1 MIEQYLGISTD
12 YIVIGLAAV
21 ILILLILMIVAL
33 VKISKLKKRYSSFMR
48 GKNGKSLEET
58 LIKKLN
64 EIEELTEAN
73 ASNERKIETMQK
85 KLSFAFTKYGL
96 VKYDALEELGGK
108 LSYTLCM
115 LNESNDGYI
124 INVVHS
130 REGCYMYIKEIIG
143 GKSAIILG
151 DEEKEALDKAINSD
165 NYME

>member
-1 MIEQYLGISTD
+1 MIELEQYAQDINGIRKS
-12 YIVIGLAAV
+12 ILAAGE
-21 ILILLILMIVAL
+21 AL
-33 VKISKLKKRYSSFMR
+33 HIDHMR
-48 GKNGKSLEET
+48 EQ
-58 LIKKLN
+58 
-64 EIEELTEAN
+64 IEELTEAN

-130 REGCYMYIKEIIG
+130 REGCYNYTKEVIDGNSIVTLSG
-143 GKSAIILG
+143 
-151 DEEKEALDKAINSD
+151 EEEEALEKALSSNK
-165 NYME
+165 

>member
-12 YIVIGLAAV
+12 YIVIGLAVAF
-21 ILILLILMIVAL
+21 LLLLIFSIVAF
-33 VKISKLKKRYSSFMR
+33 VKIHNLKKKYASFMR
-48 GKNGKSLEET
+48 GKNGKSLEDT

-73 ASNERKIETMQK
+73 ASNERKIEKMQNK
-85 KLSFAFTKYGL
+85 MSFAFTKYGL

-115 LNESNDGYI
+115 LNERNDGYI

-130 REGCYMYIKEIIG
+130 REGCYNYTKEVIDGNSIVTL
-143 GKSAIILG
+143 SS
-151 DEEKEALDKAINSD
+151 EEEEALEKALISNK
-165 NYME
+165 

>member
-33 VKISKLKKRYSSFMR
+33 VKIGKLKKKYTSFMR

-85 KLSFAFTKYGL
+85 KLKFAFTKYGL

-130 REGCYMYIKEIIG
+130 REGCYNYTKEVIDGNSIVTLSG
-143 GKSAIILG
+143 
-151 DEEKEALDKAINSD
+151 EEEEALEKALSSNK
-165 NYME
+165 